1 MIALHRKF
9 KKKSLILNKL
19 SELKRD
25 QGVIRLNIGCGSRFH
40 NSWLNIDQY
49 GDNSQIFSWNILDG
63 QPFPDESIDV
73 VYSAH
78 VLEHFDRVGANLF
91 LNEIYRI
98 LKPSGILRIVVPNL
112 EEICKSYLQALTEV
126 KIHEDS
132 DSRGRYDWSTIELL
146 DQMVRHRSGGEMLKL
161 WSKDHIDAENF
172 IRSRIGL
179 EFDVARRGI
188 LSNPNI
194 VVNQSNFKSF
204 NDLGKFRLS
213 GEIHQ
218 WMYDEYSLRKILE
231 ATSFKNVSIKKADES
246 NIENYGVYNLD
257 VDTVG
262 IVIKPDSLYME
273 GTK

>member
-1 MIALHRKF
+1 MLELLRKF
-9 KKKSLILNKL
+9 NKKSLILKKF
-19 SELKRD
+19 SELNRD
-25 QGVIRLNIGCGSRFH
+25 QGVVRLNIGCGSRFH

-91 LNEIYRI
+91 LSEIYRV
-98 LKPSGILRIVVPNL
+98 LKPRGILRIVVPNL
-112 EEICKSYLQALTEV
+112 EEICKSYLQALVKV
-126 KIHEDS
+126 KIHENPDS
-132 DSRGRYDWSTIELL
+132 KGRYEWSVIELL
-146 DQMVRHRSGGEMLKL
+146 DQLVRHQSGGEMVKL
-161 WSKDHIDAENF
+161 WSKDQIDAESF

-179 EFDVARRGI
+179 EFDVARSAI
-188 LSNPNI
+188 LSKPNQA
-194 VVNQSNFKSF
+194 VNQSNFQNF
-204 NDLGKFRLS
+204 IDLGKFRLS

-246 NIENYGVYNLD
+246 NIENYGIYNLD
-257 VDTVG
+257 VDPVG
-262 IVIKPDSLYME
+262 MVIKPDSLYME
-273 GTK
+273 GSK